1 MLALKELKSLGTG
14 YTFTK
19 PLTLYVKEG
28 QLACLTVENG
38 NAFLAAIMAR
48 MPADGYISIDSERIT
63 PRTIHVMKSCM
74 GYLPEQLPRDGI
86 TVDELVDMFFDSEAG
101 IDDYSRSMLIR
112 EWTALGVDRSVA
124 NRQLGKLSSAELR
137 KVCLSMLGVTK
148 KAVILVD
155 NPTKDMESDDRQRVA
170 EYLRQLAADDRLVV
184 AATTDEY
191 IIDKSDVV
199 LK

>member
-14 YTFTK
+14 YSFAK

-28 QLACLTVENG
+28 QLASLTARNG

-48 MPADGYISIDSERIT
+48 MPAEGYISIDSERIT

-74 GYLPEQLPRDGI
+74 GYLPEQLPRDEI
-86 TVDELVDMFFDSEAG
+86 TVDGLVDMFFDSEAG

-112 EWTALGVDRSVA
+112 EWTALGIDRTVA
-124 NRQLGKLSSAELR
+124 DRRLGKVDSAELR
-137 KVCLSMLGVTK
+137 KVCLSLLGVTK
-148 KAVILVD
+148 RTVILVD
-155 NPTKDMESDDRQRVA
+155 NPTKDMDADDRRQVA
-170 EYLRQLAADDRLVV
+170 EYLRQLASGDRLVV
-184 AATTDEY
+184 AATTDDY